1 MTRPEPLASEIHPRL
16 RAWIDFYE
24 DIGLAPVVRRAKR
37 KSAEA
42 QSVEKTHPAP
52 AAAPPKP
59 VKPAQSA
66 PLPAVL
72 APPPAATLSLF
83 EEAPAQTRSETL
95 EEIRA
100 DLGDCRRCKLAPHRK
115 HIVFGAGNPK
125 AQLVFVGEGPGAEED
140 LQGLPFVGRAGQLL
154 TQWIESLGLKREQV
168 YICNV
173 IKCRPPQNRTPERD
187 EIETCS
193 PFLFRQLESIRPRII
208 CALGGVALQ
217 KLMGKPVSITR
228 LRGQVFDFRGSKL
241 VATFHPAYILRNPPA
256 DRDVR
261 KDLQLIRQLLA

>member
-1 MTRPEPLASEIHPRL
+1 MTPPEAPRSEVSPRL
-16 RAWIDFYE
+16 RAWLKFYE
-24 DIGLAPVVRRAKR
+24 ELGLAPVVRRPTHAIVT
-37 KSAEA
+37 AETA
-42 QSVEKTHPAP
+42 EHRQTAPVAAREEAVRPTKPAALPIIKAP
-52 AAAPPKP
+52 AAT
-59 VKPAQSA
+59 
-66 PLPAVL
+66 
-72 APPPAATLSLF
+72 TLSLF
-83 EEAPAQTRSETL
+83 EEAPARAKSETL

-115 HIVFGAGNPK
+115 HIVFGVGDPR

-187 EIETCS
+187 EIEACS
-193 PFLFRQLESIRPRII
+193 PFLLRQLDALKPRLV
-208 CALGGVALQ
+208 CALGSIALQ
-217 KLMGKPVSITR
+217 LLMGKAVSITR
-228 LRGQVFDFRGSKL
+228 LRGQVFDFRGTKL
-241 VATFHPAYILRNPPA
+241 IATFHPAYILRNPPA

-261 KDLQLIRQLLA
+261 KDLQAIRQLLA